1 MVLKRALLGAGY
13 QVLEAANADEACTSA
28 GRGGSVDVLLTDVVM
43 PGKTGRQLA
52 EHLTSKRPS
61 LRVLYMSGYTPGIA
75 LPSVAL
81 DEGSTLLQKP
91 IRPLQ
96 LLSKLREVLDAP
108 HPAKKQRS

>member
-1 MVLKRALLGAGY
+1 
-13 QVLEAANADEACTSA
+13 
-28 GRGGSVDVLLTDVVM
+28 VLLTDIVM

-61 LRVLYMSGYTPGIA
+61 LRVLYMSGYSPGLA
-75 LPSVAL
+75 LSSVAL
-81 DEGSTLLQKP
+81 EEGSALLQKP

-108 HPAKKQRS
+108 HPVMKQRN